1 MINVIPSDSRSSFDR
16 GWLRGNH
23 SFSFGEYQDPENTAF
38 GPMRVAND
46 DIIAPGRGFGAH
58 PHSDMEIVSIVLNG
72 KLRHEDNLGNVAVT
86 SFGGIQ
92 RMSAGSGM
100 IHTEHNAS
108 DSEEVRILQLWFMPH
123 TKGLEPSYETTSFD
137 PDALAGALVPVV
149 SPEGGARI
157 ASIQQDMTIYL
168 GRLAAGQTLT
178 YEQKA
183 DRRMYIFAIEGKLGL
198 NGEYQ
203 LNEGD
208 TARVEQTTSMN
219 LDASEDAFYMLIDL
233 P

>member
-46 DIIAPGRGFGAH
+46 DVIAPGRGFGAH

-92 RMSAGSGM
+92 RMSAGTGM

-108 DSEEVRILQLWFMPH
+108 DTEEVRILQLWFMPY

-137 PDALAGALVPVV
+137 PDALSGALVPVV

-157 ASIQQDMTIYL
+157 ASIHQDMTIYL
-168 GRLAAGQTLT
+168 GRLAKGQALT
-178 YEQKA
+178 YEQA
-183 DRRMYIFAIEGKLGL
+183 EDRRMYIFVIEGKLGL
-198 NGEYQ
+198 NGEHQ
-203 LNEGD
+203 LTEGD

>member
-1 MINVIPSDSRSSFDR
+1 
-16 GWLRGNH
+16 
-23 SFSFGEYQDPENTAF
+23 
-38 GPMRVAND
+38 
-46 DIIAPGRGFGAH
+46 
-58 PHSDMEIVSIVLNG
+58 VLNG

-92 RMSAGSGM
+92 RMSAGTGM

-108 DSEEVRILQLWFMPH
+108 DTEEVRILQLWFMPY
-123 TKGLEPSYETTSFD
+123 TRGLEPSYETTSFD
-137 PDALAGALVPVV
+137 PDALSGALVPVV

-157 ASIQQDMTIYL
+157 ASIHQDMTIYL
-168 GRLAAGQTLT
+168 GRLAKGQTLS
-178 YEQKA
+178 YEQA
-183 DRRMYIFAIEGKLGL
+183 EDRRMYIFAIEGKLGL
-198 NGEYQ
+198 NGEHQ
-203 LNEGD
+203 LTEGD

>member
-46 DIIAPGRGFGAH
+46 DVIAPGRGFGAH

-137 PDALAGALVPVV
+137 PDVLVGALVPVV

-157 ASIQQDMTIYL
+157 ASIHQDMTIYL
-168 GRLAAGQTLT
+168 GRLAAGKALT
-178 YEQKA
+178 YEQA
-183 DRRMYIFAIEGKLGL
+183 EDRRMYIFAIEGKLSL

-219 LDASEDAFYMLIDL
+219 LDASEDSFYMLIDL

>member
-46 DIIAPGRGFGAH
+46 DVIAPGRGFGAH

-92 RMSAGSGM
+92 RMSAGTGM

-108 DSEEVRILQLWFMPH
+108 DTEEVRILQLWFMPY
-123 TKGLEPSYETTSFD
+123 TRGLEPSYETTSFD
-137 PDALAGALVPVV
+137 PDALSGALVPVV

-157 ASIQQDMTIYL
+157 ASIHQDMTIYL
-168 GRLAAGQTLT
+168 GRLAKGQTLT
-178 YEQKA
+178 YEQA
-183 DRRMYIFAIEGKLGL
+183 EDRRMYIFAIEGKLGL
-198 NGEYQ
+198 NGEHQ
-203 LNEGD
+203 LTEGD

>member
-46 DIIAPGRGFGAH
+46 DVIAPGRGFGAH

-92 RMSAGSGM
+92 RMSAGTGM

-108 DSEEVRILQLWFMPH
+108 DTEEVRILQLWFMPY
-123 TKGLEPSYETTSFD
+123 TRGLEPSYETTSFD
-137 PDALAGALVPVV
+137 PDALSGALVPVV

-157 ASIQQDMTIYL
+157 ASIHQDMTIYL
-168 GRLAAGQTLT
+168 GRLAKGQTLT
-178 YEQKA
+178 YEQA
-183 DRRMYIFAIEGKLGL
+183 EDRRMYIFVIEGKLGL
-198 NGEYQ
+198 NGEHQ
-203 LNEGD
+203 LTEGD

>member
-46 DIIAPGRGFGAH
+46 DVIAPGRGFGAH

-92 RMSAGSGM
+92 RMSAGTGM

-108 DSEEVRILQLWFMPH
+108 DTEEVRILQLWFMPY
-123 TKGLEPSYETTSFD
+123 TRGLEPSYETTSFD
-137 PDALAGALVPVV
+137 PDALSGALVPVV

-157 ASIQQDMTIYL
+157 ASIHQDMTIYL
-168 GRLAAGQTLT
+168 GRLAKGQTFS
-178 YEQKA
+178 YEQA
-183 DRRMYIFAIEGKLGL
+183 EDRRMYIFAIEGKLGL
-198 NGEYQ
+198 NGEHQ
-203 LNEGD
+203 LTEGD

>member
-137 PDALAGALVPVV
+137 PDALAGKLVPVV

-178 YEQKA
+178 YEQA
-183 DRRMYIFAIEGKLGL
+183 EDRRMYIFAIEGKLGL

>member
-1 MINVIPSDSRSSFDR
+1 MINVIPSDARSSFDR
-16 GWLRGNH
+16 GWLRGSH

-46 DIIAPGRGFGAH
+46 DVIAPGRGFGAH
-58 PHSDMEIVSIVLNG
+58 PHSDMEIVSIVLKG

-108 DSEEVRILQLWFMPH
+108 DTEEVRILQLWFMPH
-123 TKGLEPSYETTSFD
+123 TRGLEPSYETTSFD
-137 PDALAGALVPVV
+137 PDVLAGSLVPVV
-149 SPEGGARI
+149 SPEGGPRI
-157 ASIQQDMTIYL
+157 ASIHQDMTIYL
-168 GRLAAGQTLT
+168 GRLAKGEALT
-178 YEQKA
+178 YEQA
-183 DRRMYIFAIEGKLGL
+183 NDRRMYIFTIEGKLGL
-198 NGEYQ
+198 NGEHP

-208 TARVEQTTSMN
+208 TARVEQTTSMK
-219 LDASEDAFYMLIDL
+219 LEASENAFYMLIDL

>member
-1 MINVIPSDSRSSFDR
+1 MINVIPSDARSSFDR
-16 GWLRGNH
+16 GWLRGSH

-46 DIIAPGRGFGAH
+46 DVIAPGRGFGAH

-86 SFGGIQ
+86 AFGGIQ

-108 DSEEVRILQLWFMPH
+108 DTEEVRLLQLWFMPE
-123 TKGLEPSYETTSFD
+123 TKGLPPSYETTSFD
-137 PDALAGALVPVV
+137 PAALAGTLVPVV
-149 SPEGGARI
+149 SPDGGPRVATI
-157 ASIQQDMTIYL
+157 HQDMTVYL
-168 GRLAAGQTLT
+168 GRLSEGERFTFNQDAG
-178 YEQKA
+178 
-183 DRRMYIFAIEGKLGL
+183 RRMYIFSIEGKLGL
-198 NGEYQ
+198 NGDYL

-208 TARVEQTTSMN
+208 TARVEQTTSVD
-219 LDASEDAFYMLIDL
+219 LEASGETFYMLIDL

>member
-46 DIIAPGRGFGAH
+46 DVIAPGRGFGAH

-92 RMSAGSGM
+92 RMSAGTGM

-108 DSEEVRILQLWFMPH
+108 DTEEVRILQLWFMPY
-123 TKGLEPSYETTSFD
+123 TRGLEPSYETTSFD
-137 PDALAGALVPVV
+137 PDALSGALVPVV

-157 ASIQQDMTIYL
+157 ASIHQDMTIYL
-168 GRLAAGQTLT
+168 GRLAKGQTLT
-178 YEQKA
+178 YEQA
-183 DRRMYIFAIEGKLGL
+183 EDRRMYIFAIEGKLGL
-198 NGEYQ
+198 NGEHQ
-203 LNEGD
+203 LTEGD
-208 TARVEQTTSMN
+208 TARVEQTTSMD

>member
-23 SFSFGEYQDPENTAF
+23 SFSFGEYQDPENSAF

-46 DIIAPGRGFGAH
+46 DVIAPGRGFGAH

-92 RMSAGSGM
+92 RMSAGTGM

-108 DSEEVRILQLWFMPH
+108 DTEEVRILQLWFMPY
-123 TKGLEPSYETTSFD
+123 TRGLEPSYETTSFD
-137 PDALAGALVPVV
+137 PDALSGALVPVV

-157 ASIQQDMTIYL
+157 ASIHQDMTIYL
-168 GRLAAGQTLT
+168 GRLAKGQTLT
-178 YEQKA
+178 YEQA
-183 DRRMYIFAIEGKLGL
+183 EDRRMYIFAIEGKLGL
-198 NGEYQ
+198 NGEHQ
-203 LNEGD
+203 LTEGD

-233 P
+233 H

>member
-1 MINVIPSDSRSSFDR
+1 MINLIPSDARSSFDR
-16 GWLRGNH
+16 GWLRGSH

-46 DIIAPGRGFGAH
+46 DVIAPGRGFGAH

-92 RMSAGSGM
+92 RMSAGSGV

-108 DSEEVRILQLWFMPH
+108 DQEEVRLLQLWFMPH
-123 TKGLEPSYETTSFD
+123 TRGLKPSYETTSFD
-137 PDALAGALVPVV
+137 PDALTGHLVPIV
-149 SPEGGARI
+149 SAEGGSRI

-168 GRLAAGQTLT
+168 SRLVKGDTLSFQQAAG
-178 YEQKA
+178 
-183 DRRMYIFAIEGKLGL
+183 RRSYIFAIEGKLAL
-198 NGEYQ
+198 NGESH
-203 LNEGD
+203 LSTGD
-208 TARVEQTTSMN
+208 TARIEETPSLELQ
-219 LDASEDAFYMLIDL
+219 ASEDVFFMLIDL